1 MTVTLQSS
9 PGFRRG
15 VFLASLGVALV
26 EVGLFV
32 MLWRIGGLMDPGA
45 DRRTALLFV
54 ALGSAVTLQAMGVV
68 GVAWVAVAM
77 SQTALHAD
85 VTGVTLEHPWRR
97 WHGGWADVSH
107 AWQQNGWLVLQ
118 LRGHRRRWYV
128 RVAGPEAVTLARLR
142 AELPAGAWL
151 DSSAK
156 RLHLAR
162 TTLPI
167 VLAATGVGGLILLCA
182 LSAWDTLQAVR

>member
-1 MTVTLQSS
+1 MTIALQSS

-15 VFLASLGVALV
+15 VLLASLGVAIV

-32 MLWRIGGLMDPGA
+32 MLWRIGGLDQGA
-45 DRRTALLFV
+45 DRRAALLFV

-68 GVAWVAVAM
+68 GVAWVAVAV
-77 SQTALHAD
+77 SRTALHAD

-97 WHGGWADVSH
+97 WHGPWSDISR

-118 LRGHRRRWYV
+118 VRGHWRRWYV
-128 RVAGPEAVTLARLR
+128 RAAGQEAVTLARVR

-151 DSSAK
+151 DSSAR

-167 VLAATGVGGLILLCA
+167 ILAATGVGGLILLCA
-182 LSAWDTLQAVR
+182 LSAWDRLQAVR